1 MRKFAKIVA
10 FLLFF
15 VSCGTDLMPTPT
27 KQPLPDEGK
36 KLNGIPDVFVIQD
49 IPIYNPLDDYDEQ
62 YRQDCLKQVFLRC
75 PPYTEYWIAEA
86 WIDVCDNYA
95 IILIEL

>member
-49 IPIYNPLDDYDEQ
+49 
-62 YRQDCLKQVFLRC
+62 
-75 PPYTEYWIAEA
+75 T
-86 WIDVCDNYA
+86 
-95 IILIEL
+95 